1 MKVQGISGRSAN
13 FTPMPTLYIR
23 NMVCDRCRKAVRD
36 LLKGEGIPFNAVHL
50 GEAELTTPLTAVKR
64 QALERGLSEL
74 GFELIDDRRTRL
86 IENVRRTVI
95 GLVRADAESPLRR
108 EKLSVVIARVLAMDY
123 STISKLF
130 SEVEGITI
138 EQFLIA
144 QRVERAK
151 ELLVYDELT
160 LGEIAYRLGYSSAQH
175 LSTQFRKVTGL
186 TPSHFKR
193 IGATRRHSLDQV

>member
-1 MKVQGISGRSAN
+1 MRAGVG
-13 FTPMPTLYIR
+13 FT
-23 NMVCDRCRKAVRD
+23 
-36 LLKGEGIPFNAVHL
+36 AVHL
-50 GEAELTTPLTAVKR
+50 GEVELLRPLTANER
-64 QALERGLSEL
+64 TALHKGLGEL

-86 IENVRRTVI
+86 IEKVKSTVI

-108 EKLSVVIARVLAMDY
+108 EKFSVVLTREVGLDH
-123 STISKLF
+123 STLSKLF
-130 SEVEGITI
+130 SEVEGTTI

-160 LGEIAYRLGYSSAQH
+160 LGEIAYQLGYSSPQH

-193 IGATRRHSLDQV
+193 IGAARRHPLDRV

>member
-1 MKVQGISGRSAN
+1 
-13 FTPMPTLYIR
+13 MPKLYIR
-23 NMVCDRCRKAVRD
+23 NMVCDRCRKAVSD
-36 LLKGEGIPFNAVHL
+36 LLARTGIGFNAVHL
-50 GEAELTTPLTAVKR
+50 GEVELEEAPTKAERA
-64 QALERGLSEL
+64 ALQDGLRDL

-86 IENVRRTVI
+86 IEKVRSTVI
-95 GLVRADAESPLRR
+95 GLVRADAESPLRK
-108 EKLSVVIARVLAMDY
+108 EKLSVVVARIVGMDY
-123 STISKLF
+123 STLSKLF
-130 SEVEGITI
+130 SEVEGTTI

-151 ELLVYDELT
+151 ELLVYDELS

-193 IGATRRHSLDQV
+193 IGASRRHPLDQV

>member
-1 MKVQGISGRSAN
+1 MSAH
-13 FTPMPTLYIR
+13 LYIR
-23 NMVCDRCRKAVRD
+23 NMVCDRCRRAVTE
-36 LLKGEGIPFNAVHL
+36 LLVRTGVAFTAVHL
-50 GEAELTTPLTAVKR
+50 GEVDLPEPLTKAQR
-64 QALERGLSEL
+64 SALQDGLLEL

-86 IENVRRTVI
+86 IEKVRGTVI
-95 GLVRADAESPLRR
+95 GLVRSDAESPLRR
-108 EKLSVVIARVLAMDY
+108 EKLSVVIAREVGMDY
-123 STISKLF
+123 STLSKLF
-130 SEVEGITI
+130 SEVEGTTI

-193 IGATRRHSLDQV
+193 I

>member
-1 MKVQGISGRSAN
+1 MSKR
-13 FTPMPTLYIR
+13 LYIR
-23 NMVCDRCRKAVRD
+23 NMVCDRCRKAVGD
-36 LLKGEGIPFNAVHL
+36 LLTRANIPFRAVLL
-50 GEAELTTPLTAVKR
+50 GEVELPEPLTAKQR
-64 QALERGLSEL
+64 AALEQGLEDL

-86 IENVRRTVI
+86 IEKVRRTVLE
-95 GLVRADAESPLRR
+95 LVRSDAESPLRR
-108 EKLSVVIARVLAMDY
+108 EKLSVVIARTIGMDY
-123 STISKLF
+123 STVSKLF
-130 SEVEGITI
+130 SEVEGTTI

-186 TPSHFKR
+186 TPSHFKY
-193 IGATRRHSLDQV
+193 IGAARRLSLDRI